1 MIRARTQGTFLCV
14 FQYDLRPHI
23 SVIFPGICGEPDAYT
38 AAETWAEDKHAAKHD
53 DCMSKQFVNRK
64 GKINRR
70 KRSTYRSVGHAACG

>member
-64 GKINRR
+64 VKATAGNGLC
-70 KRSTYRSVGHAACG
+70 TVGHAACG